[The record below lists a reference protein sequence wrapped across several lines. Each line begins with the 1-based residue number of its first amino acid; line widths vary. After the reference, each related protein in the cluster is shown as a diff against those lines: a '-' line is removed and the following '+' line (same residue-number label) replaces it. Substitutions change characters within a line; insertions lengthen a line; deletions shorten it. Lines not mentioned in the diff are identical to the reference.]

1 MAVSDSLVRQEIR
14 KFIVDN
20 FLFGDEGA
28 APARD
33 QPLVKSGVVDSTGIL
48 EIVDLIETRWGVK
61 TSDDELSAENFGTID
76 AIAAFVLRK
85 TTIAA

>member
-1 MAVSDSLVRQEIR
+1 VSDPVVQHELR

-28 APARD
+28 APAHD
-33 QPLVKSGVVDSTGIL
+33 QPLVKSGIVDSTGIL
-48 EIVDLIETRWGVK
+48 EIVDLLETRWSVK

-76 AIAAFVLRK
+76 AIAAFVVRK
-85 TTIAA
+85 TVVAA